1 MDMFVLGFVV
11 GFVACS
17 VAVYLIMRYVER
29 KLLAA
34 LAQLEAD
41 AAEDRPNT
49 VVATVEFAD
58 NRYFCYNKETK
69 QFICYGNTIS
79 EIGDNFRKRFPNH
92 EMTLESEDPSVLDQ
106 LKKQLASK
114 NTAI

>member
-41 AAEDRPNT
+41 AAEDRSNT